1 MHNETSSSFVNQ
13 NIDFS
18 GEENENE
25 MDNSYGSDFEIN
37 NSSID
42 LDLYTS
48 GYVGYMRIARL
59 LFLAEHCPP
68 LKIDALKLALSFVV
82 ETYNTN
88 LYTIIHKQLSETFHR
103 QQFSLPCSFFN
114 LSLNLFF

>member
-1 MHNETSSSFVNQ
+1 MHSEITA
-13 NIDFS
+13 NIDYS

-25 MDNSYGSDFEIN
+25 LENNYASDFEIN

-48 GYVGYMRIARL
+48 GYGGFMRIARL
-59 LFLAEHCPP
+59 MYLAEHCPP
-68 LKIDALKLALSFVV
+68 LKVDALKLSLSFVV

-88 LYTIIHKQLSETFHR
+88 LYTIIHKQLSEALNR
-103 QQFSLPCSFFN
+103 QQ
-114 LSLNLFF
+114 LSRHSV